1 MADKKDTKGKAKKRK
16 GKDDWELEKPLDLA
30 ASLEELIEAPP
41 FKEASDQ
48 YGHSATAGTRIP
60 FWLER
65 RLRGIVEMPGSPY
78 GLMSDV
84 FRDCIFIGARVIH
97 MRYAMSKDWD
107 VEARMAATVDA
118 IGEARRIRKQFED
131 LASGLDEMHRDG
143 DDNKAAEHLT
153 DFVLAAVEIENDWH
167 REKVFNLLQDNK
179 TVRDIV
185 KYCPVEVGKLMEQ
198 GGK

>member
-1 MADKKDTKGKAKKRK
+1 MPRKKK

-30 ASLEELIEAPP
+30 ASLQELIDSPP

-65 RLRGIVEMPGSPY
+65 RLRIIVEMPGSPY

-84 FRDCIFIGARVIH
+84 FRDCVFLGARIIH
-97 MRYAMSKDWD
+97 MRHSSSKDWD
-107 VEARMAATVDA
+107 VERRMAATIDA
-118 IGEARRIRKQFED
+118 VSEARRIRKQFED
-131 LASGLDEMHRDG
+131 LVAGLDEMHRDG
-143 DDNKAAEHLT
+143 DIDKASEHLT
-153 DFVLAAVEIENDWH
+153 DFVLAAVDMENEWH
-167 REKVFNLLQDNK
+167 KEKVFKLLQDN
-179 TVRDIV
+179 RIV
-185 KYCPVEVGKLMEQ
+185 KDMVPFCPEEVGKLISQ